1 VESAAVCELKVPF
14 ISAVNYPTL
23 IALIQATAFSP
34 SKRSFIAFRDHTHAR
49 THTHAHRHS
58 GVPGTIWNALSD

>member
-34 SKRSFIAFRDHTHAR
+34 SKRSFIAFRDHTHAHTDTR
-49 THTHAHRHS
+49 TQTQRS
-58 GVPGTIWNALSD
+58 PGNNLERIV